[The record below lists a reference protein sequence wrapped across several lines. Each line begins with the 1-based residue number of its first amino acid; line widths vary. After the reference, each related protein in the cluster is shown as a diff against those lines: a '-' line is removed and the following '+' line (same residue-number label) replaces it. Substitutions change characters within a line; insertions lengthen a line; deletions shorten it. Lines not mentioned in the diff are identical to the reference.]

1 MISSW
6 SASISRLPV
15 PESAGG
21 PPADL
26 RVRVVG
32 VGNRFRGDDGA
43 GLAAAQRLGEAANVP
58 VTLLDAI
65 GDGTALLEVWR
76 EVDTVIV
83 LDAMRSG
90 AAPGTVR
97 RLGGAGGTPA
107 AVAAALGAGR
117 RTGSTHGLGVAEAIA
132 LGEALGRLPRRL
144 VVIAIEGARF
154 DTGGILSPEVERAL
168 DRAVGLGLEE
178 VAHVHRAAR

>member
-1 MISSW
+1 M
-6 SASISRLPV
+6 A
-15 PESAGG
+15 E
-21 PPADL
+21 PADR

-32 VGNRFRGDDGA
+32 VGNRDRGDDGA

-76 EVDTVIV
+76 EADTVIV
-83 LDAMRSG
+83 LDAMWSG
-90 AAPGTVR
+90 APPGTVR
-97 RLGGAGGTPA
+97 RLIGAEDTPA
-107 AVAAALGAGR
+107 TAAAMLSAGR
-117 RTGSTHGLGVAEAIA
+117 RTGGSTHGLGVAEAMA

-144 VVIAIEGARF
+144 VVIGIEGARF
-154 DTGGILSPEVERAL
+154 DTGGPLSPEVERAL

-178 VAHVHRAAR
+178 VAHVHRAAW